1 MSYFQNIRLE
11 NYRNFN
17 DFKLNFSS
25 GCNVVTGINGSGK
38 TNILEALSLFEKG
51 RGFRKEN
58 LKNLVNFNNK
68 LNNFKVSSTFFSN
81 NEEYN
86 IKLSIENKYSN
97 SLKKLTINDDS
108 SGEFKKYFENLFSLI
123 YFLPEMER
131 FFVSNPSVR
140 RNFLDRLVYNVDK
153 KYITL
158 VNSYK
163 KNILERS
170 KILKNYKYDENWINE
185 IEKKIVKL
193 GTDIYN
199 QRINHLNKINI
210 YLEKLRN
217 FNKFS
222 YKIKLFINDDL
233 INKDHK
239 ISEEIYNQYVLD
251 LKNNRYLD
259 SILGGC
265 KIGPHKSDISGFNFT
280 DNFNVKHF
288 STGQQKTLILL
299 IILSQCKFLIEEL
312 QIKPIILFDEV
323 CSHLDHA
330 NREVLF
336 EIIETLK
343 VQTFLTGTEKSFFSF
358 LSTKASY
365 CNIV

>member
-1 MSYFQNIRLE
+1 M
-11 NYRNFN
+11 
-17 DFKLNFSS
+17 NFSL
-25 GCNVVTGINGSGK
+25 GCNVLTGTNGSGK
-38 TNILEALSLFEKG
+38 TNILESLSLFEKG

-68 LNNFKVSSTFFSN
+68 IDNFNVYSTFFSN
-81 NEEYN
+81 HEEYN
-86 IKLSIENKYSN
+86 IKLSIEKKYSN
-97 SLKKLTINDDS
+97 SLKKLTINDDP

-140 RNFLDRLVYNVDK
+140 RSFLDRLVYNVDK
-153 KYITL
+153 KYLIL
-158 VNSYK
+158 VNNYK

-170 KILKNYKYDENWINE
+170 KILKNYKYDENWVNE
-185 IEKKIVKL
+185 IEKKIAKL
-193 GTDIYN
+193 GIDIYN
-199 QRINHLNKINI
+199 QRIDHLNKINI
-210 YLEKLRN
+210 NLEKLNN

-222 YKIKLFINDDL
+222 SKTKLFINDKL
-233 INKDHK
+233 INEDHK
-239 ISEEIYNQYVLD
+239 ITEDIYNQYVLD

-259 SILGGC
+259 SVLGGC
-265 KIGPHKSDISGFNFT
+265 KIGPHKSDISGFNLT
-280 DNFNVKHF
+280 DNFNAKHF
-288 STGQQKTLILL
+288 STGQQKTLVLL

-323 CSHLDHA
+323 CSHLDHV
-330 NREVLF
+330 NRDILL

-343 VQTFLTGTEKSFFSF
+343 VQTFLTGTEKNFFSF